1 MARKKLTQQ
10 FIDAVYAEEWERVQK
25 LVLRGA
31 DVRAK
36 DSVGLRYA
44 VEKGEIELVEL
55 MIERGANV
63 HVRDNFAIKMA
74 AARGCEDTI
83 KHLLRAG
90 ADVSAQNFWPLRVA
104 FENGHPCAAKLM
116 DDWHTRQTTRAERRE
131 AAMVRLNAIRERR
144 FRKNAIG
151 RVRERAQRIPKLGG

>member
-10 FIDAVYAEEWERVQK
+10 FIDAVYAEEWERVRT
-25 LVLRGA
+25 LALRGA

-44 VEKGEIELVEL
+44 VEKGEVEVVEL
-55 MIERGANV
+55 MIERGADV

-83 KHLLRAG
+83 KHLLQAG
-90 ADVSAQNFWPLRVA
+90 ADVSAQNFWPLRAA
-104 FENGHPCAAKLM
+104 FENGHPYAAKLM
-116 DDWHTRQTTRAERRE
+116 DSWHAEKVKREERRE
-131 AAMVRLNAIRERR
+131 AALVRLNAIREIR

-151 RVRERAQRIPKLGG
+151 RVRERAQRIPKLGR